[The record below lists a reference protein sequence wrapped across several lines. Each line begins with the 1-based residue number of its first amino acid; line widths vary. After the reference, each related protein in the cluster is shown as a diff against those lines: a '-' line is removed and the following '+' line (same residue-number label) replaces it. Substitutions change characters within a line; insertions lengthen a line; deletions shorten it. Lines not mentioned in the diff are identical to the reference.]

1 MSVWTMVTRK
11 RRLFSFLIVISALLL
26 AVDAA
31 LAQSSVETDVTPTPT
46 VDIAPIPLPVRAHA
60 TSVPEGMGAAME
72 RLAAPEMSDP
82 PTQVELGRQSYHLS
96 CMVCHGDRGQGLT
109 PEWRSVLDPVDR
121 NCWQSRCHAP
131 NHPPEGFEIP
141 RTSPAIMGIGSLA
154 TFQTADDL
162 FAYLRE
168 SMPWP
173 FPGIFE
179 DDVYWNLTA
188 FLVDA
193 NDIDYGGQTIGPEN
207 GSRIV
212 VKRDLVQTHRTD
224 FGLERWITAA
234 VVVLLMGTTL
244 LYRSGRSPS

>member
-1 MSVWTMVTRK
+1 MSDWMMVNRK
-11 RRLFSFLIVISALLL
+11 RGLFPFLIVISTLLL

-31 LAQSSVETDVTPTPT
+31 LAQSSVETDLTPTPT
-46 VDIAPIPLPVRAHA
+46 EDIAPIPLPVRARA
-60 TSVPEGMGAAME
+60 TSVPTGMGAAME

-109 PEWRSVLDPVDR
+109 PEWRSILDPADR
-121 NCWQSRCHAP
+121 NCWQSKCHAP

-141 RTSPAIMGIGSLA
+141 RTSPAIMGTGSLA
-154 TFQTADDL
+154 SFQTAADL

-188 FLVDA
+188 HLVDA
-193 NDIDYGGQTIGPEN
+193 NGIDYGGQTIGPEN
-207 GSRIV
+207 ASHIV
-212 VKRDLVQTHRTD
+212 LKPELVQTHRTNV
-224 FGLERWITAA
+224 GLERGVTAM
-234 VVVLLMGTTL
+234 VIVLLMGTTV
-244 LYRSGRSPS
+244 LYRSSQLRS